1 MAMVTHHD
9 VHGFS
14 GHRHHGILETIG
26 HAFGQ
31 VRVWRTRVLER
42 RELSR
47 LDDHMLRDIGVDR
60 SMVDEEVQ
68 KPFWHT

>member
-9 VHGFS
+9 VHGFA
-14 GHRHHGILETIG
+14 GHRHHGILDTIW
-26 HAFGQ
+26 HAFSQ
-31 VRVWRTRVLER
+31 IRVWRTRVLER

-60 SMVDEEVQ
+60 SMVNEEVQ
-68 KPFWHT
+68 KPFWHS